1 MQEKLEKTYLS
12 ANFPDNFP
20 FLPKPRL
27 WKKMNGRG
35 LSLLSSTSQKGCIE
49 PTVVQYLVTGN
60 TFYVF
65 VVLVEQHLLYTKSLV
80 NTNSFYANFTSTM
93 FQNEIPFLT

>member
-12 ANFPDNFP
+12 VNFPDNFS

-35 LSLLSSTSQKGCIE
+35 LSLLSSTSQKDCIE
-49 PTVVQYLVTGN
+49 PAVFQYLITGN
-60 TFYVF
+60 TFMYLLYQTTF
-65 VVLVEQHLLYTKSLV
+65 VVSDNKKAVLECH
-80 NTNSFYANFTSTM
+80 M
-93 FQNEIPFLT
+93 